1 MPVKTKKMDIKT
13 KRKISKS
20 DAANARRTI
29 QKPSKNGRS
38 ANGKVPTQGKWV
50 WLSKE
55 GNKDMRDLL
64 GGKGAGLAEMTNA
77 GLPVPP
83 SFTITTEACNWYSA
97 HGNQFPPKMWDQV
110 VEAMKKTEKAAGKKF
125 GDPKN
130 PLFVSVRSGAKFSMP
145 GMMDTVLNLGLNE
158 KTMQSLVA
166 ESGSERFAYDAYRRL
181 IQMFGRIVMGIEAK
195 KWDAILDE
203 AKKERGIQLGKAN
216 PEKDTKDTDLTT
228 EDLKEVVRQYKE
240 LYKNQLGQEF
250 PQDPYEQLELA
261 IKAVFGSWMGKRAVD
276 YRRLNKIANNLGTAV
291 NVCMMVF
298 GNMGD
303 DSGTGVAFTRDPS
316 TGQDDLYGEFLIN
329 AQGEDVVA
337 GIRTP
342 MPIAEMKHRMPKMYR
357 QFREIARN
365 MEKHYREMQ
374 DLEFTVEKGKL
385 YMLQTRTGKRTAAAA
400 VKIAVDMVRQKLITK
415 QQAVQRVD
423 PMHVVQLLA
432 PRFDDKDKAAA
443 LQRGDYLAS
452 GLNASP
458 GAATG
463 IAVFDPDTAAEWAK
477 EGKAVILVRYET
489 APDDVHGMYASKG
502 ILTEHGGATSH
513 AAVVARGAGLPCV
526 AGCEEI
532 HVNEAAKKFTANGR
546 EIAQGDFVSIDGT
559 TGQVYAGKISTINPD
574 FDKETD
580 LKTIL
585 GWADQFRRLQVWAN
599 GDYPRDAV
607 RARAFGAQGIGL
619 CRTEHMFF
627 ETERLPIVREMIL
640 AKNAQERQP
649 FLDQLLPIQ
658 RGDFYGILEAM
669 DGLPTVIRLIDP
681 PLHEFLPPYE
691 ELLVEITRADARGE
705 KEVNVGTGAMAQKM
719 PLERAREMLRAV
731 EGLRE
736 ANPMLGLRGC
746 RLGITM
752 PEITKMQVRAIF
764 EAACQLKKEGKDP
777 RPEIMIPLVGSV
789 NELKNQKDILEPE
802 AQAVM
807 QEQGVEVHYKF
818 GTMIEIPR
826 GALTADEIAEF
837 AEFFSFGTNDLTQ
850 TTLGV
855 SRDDAERSFLQ
866 KYVEMKI
873 LSDNPFQVLDRKG
886 VGQLMQMA
894 VTNGRRVKANL
905 EIGACGE
912 HAGDPNSI
920 EFMHQI
926 GQNYVS
932 CSPFRIPVA
941 RLAAAQAAIG
951 QMVKDK

>member
-1 MPVKTKKMDIKT
+1 MPVKTKAKALKPKGRIA
-13 KRKISKS
+13 KI
-20 DAANARRTI
+20 AA
-29 QKPSKNGRS
+29 SKNGKS
-38 ANGKVPTQGKWV
+38 KIQNPKSKIPKWV

-55 GNKDMRDLL
+55 GNRDMRELL

-83 SFTITTEACNWYSA
+83 SFTITTEACNWYSS
-97 HGNQFPPKMWDQV
+97 HGNQFPKGMWEQV
-110 VEAMKKTEKAAGKKF
+110 LDAVKKTEKAAGKRF

-130 PLFVSVRSGAKFSMP
+130 PLLVSVRSGAKFSMP
-145 GMMDTVLNLGLNE
+145 GMMDTVLNLGLNDV
-158 KTMQSLVA
+158 TMQA
-166 ESGSERFAYDAYRRL
+166 IIAQTGNERFAYDAYRRF

-195 KWDAILDE
+195 KWDAILDA
-203 AKKERGIQLGKAN
+203 AKH
-216 PEKDTKDTDLTT
+216 TKGTKLDTDLDAD
-228 EDLKEVVRQYKE
+228 DLKKIVAQYKE
-240 LYKNQLGQEF
+240 LYRNELGEEF
-250 PQDPYEQLELA
+250 PQDPYKQLELA
-261 IKAVFGSWMGKRAVD
+261 IKAVFGSWMGKRAID
-276 YRRLNKIANNLGTAV
+276 YRRLNKISESLGTAV
-291 NVCMMVF
+291 NVCTMVF

-342 MPIAEMKHRMPKMYR
+342 MKIAEMKERMPEMYR
-357 QFREIARN
+357 QFRDIARN

-385 YMLQTRTGKRTAAAA
+385 FMLQTRTGKRTARAA
-400 VKIAVDMVRQKLITK
+400 VKIAVDMVNQKLITK
-415 QQAVQRVD
+415 QQAVQRVE

-432 PRFDDKDKAAA
+432 PRFDDKDVAAVTA
-443 LQRGDYLAS
+443 RGDFLAT
-452 GLNASP
+452 GINASP

-463 IAVFDPDTAAEWAK
+463 MAVFDPDTAAEWAK

-502 ILTEHGGATSH
+502 ILTQHGGATSH

-532 HVNEAAKKFTANGR
+532 QVSEAAKKFSVKGR
-546 EIAQGDFVSIDGT
+546 DIHEGDFISIDGT
-559 TGQVYAGKISTINPD
+559 TGQVFAGKIQTIEAN
-574 FDKETD
+574 FEAEID
-580 LKTIL
+580 LQTIL
-585 GWADQFRRLQVWAN
+585 AWADDFRRLEVWAN

-607 RARAFGAQGIGL
+607 RARAFGAEGIGL

-627 ETERLPIVREMIL
+627 ETERLPIVRQMIL
-640 AKNAQERQP
+640 AKSATERQP

-658 RGDFYGILEAM
+658 REDFYGILDAM
-669 DGLPTVIRLIDP
+669 DTLPTVIRLIDP
-681 PLHEFLPPYE
+681 PLHEFLPPFE
-691 ELLVEITRADARGE
+691 ELLTDVTKLREQIRYMERESVDATYQKNQLTE
-705 KEVNVGTGAMAQKM
+705 KEE
-719 PLERAREMLRAV
+719 LLHAV
-731 EGLRE
+731 ESLRE

-764 EAACQLKKEGKDP
+764 QAACQLKKEGKQP
-777 RPEIMIPLVGSV
+777 KPEIMIPLVGNV
-789 NELKNQKDILEPE
+789 NELKNQRDILEAE
-802 AQAVM
+802 AKQVM
-807 QEQGVEVHYKF
+807 AEQGIEVEYKF

-826 GALTADEIAEF
+826 AALTASEIAEY

-866 KYVEMKI
+866 KYVDMKI
-873 LSDNPFQVLDRKG
+873 LPANPFQELDRAG
-886 VGQLMQMA
+886 VGQLMDMA
-894 VTNGRRVKANL
+894 VKAGRAKRKNL
-905 EIGACGE
+905 EVGICGE
-912 HAGDPNSI
+912 HGGDPSSI
-920 EFMHQI
+920 EFCNMI
-926 GQNYVS
+926 GLNYVS
-932 CSPFRIPVA
+932 CSPFRVPVA
-941 RLAAAQAAIG
+941 RLAAAQAALG
-951 QMVKDK
+951 QVTKDK